1 MMKNKEKKEKPNY
14 GFDVQ
19 KLYLEMFLSDAET
32 YMRCANIFEP
42 ESFDQKLQE
51 TAKFIKTYTDEYRV
65 IPDVH
70 IVNAN
75 CGKDL
80 QTVSL
85 PKENYDW
92 LMDEFEQFSRHKG
105 LERAIIQSSDLLDD
119 GDYGPVE
126 KLIKDAI
133 QISLNKDMGTDYFA
147 DPKARLS
154 KLKDGNG
161 QISTGWPNIDK
172 KLYGGFNRGELNI
185 FCAGSGGGK
194 SLFLANLGV
203 NFALQGL
210 NVLYLTFE
218 LSEGLVSMR
227 LDSMVTGITTRDIFK
242 QIDDV
247 ELKVKMV
254 GKKSGGIQVK
264 YMPSGKNC
272 NDIRAYLKEYQVK
285 TGVKPDVILI
295 DYLDLMMPL
304 SVKVSPSD
312 LFVKDKYVSEEIRNL
327 AMETQCITVTAS
339 QLNRSAVEEIE
350 FDHSHISGGLSKI
363 MTADNVIGI
372 FTSRAM
378 RERGRYQIQFMKTR
392 SSSGVGQKCDLE
404 FNVDTLR
411 ITDIDEDESG
421 NTPQSR
427 PAGGVYANLK
437 KTSTVT
443 ANNVDSSE
451 GGGGFKRGEAK
462 PGFDPFNPAHNAGRT
477 DDPKEGTNAPK
488 IRADVGGAKIRAM
501 LAGLNSEKD

>member
-1 MMKNKEKKEKPNY
+1 MNKPNY
-14 GFDVQ
+14 NYDMQ

-32 YMRCANIFEP
+32 FIRCQNIFDP
-42 ESFDQKLQE
+42 LNFDQKLQDAAE
-51 TAKFIKTYTDEYRV
+51 FINKYVDEYK
-65 IPDVH
+65 IMPEAN
-70 IVNAN
+70 IVNASVRSDFN
-75 CGKDL
+75 P
-80 QTVSL
+80 VAL
-85 PKENYDW
+85 PRENYDW
-92 LMDEFEQFSRHKG
+92 LMDEFENFSRHKG
-105 LERAIIQSSDLLDD
+105 LERAIVDSADLLEK

-133 QISLNKDMGTDYFA
+133 QISLNKDMGTDYFE
-147 DPKARLS
+147 DPRGRLEA
-154 KLKDGNG
+154 LKDGNG
-161 QISTGWPNIDK
+161 QISTGWPSIDK

-194 SLFLANLGV
+194 SLFLANMGV
-203 NFALQGL
+203 NWAQMGL
-210 NVLYLTFE
+210 NVIYLTFE
-218 LSEGLVSMR
+218 LSEKLVSMR
-227 LDSMVTGITTRDIFK
+227 LDSMTTGIPTREIFK
-242 QIDDV
+242 NIDDV
-247 ELKVKMV
+247 ELKVKMM
-254 GKKSGGIQVK
+254 GKKAGSMQIK

-285 TGVKPDVILI
+285 KGVKPDVILI

-378 RERGRYQIQFMKTR
+378 KERGRYQIQFMKTR
-392 SSSGVGQKCDLE
+392 SSSGVGQKVDLE

-411 ITDIDEDESG
+411 ISDLGEEEESSFSQQRSNNSSSMMDSLKRTSVVSTSTAESG
-421 NTPQSR
+421 GWERAS
-427 PAGGVYANLK
+427 
-437 KTSTVT
+437 
-443 ANNVDSSE
+443 
-451 GGGGFKRGEAK
+451 
-462 PGFDPFNPAHNAGRT
+462 
-477 DDPKEGTNAPK
+477 PKEGFNLEKPRVKASAGPL
-488 IRADVGGAKIRAM
+488 IRNM
-501 LAGLNSEKD
+501 LDNLNPEKD